1 MQSNLNSIEYQSIL
15 DNHVIPFVNPNGQIF
30 QQDNASCHS
39 SSSTKAWLECQNIPL
54 LEWPPRS
61 PDLNPIEHVW
71 DAMGRRLQG
80 KHPRNLD
87 ELWVYLRTIW
97 NEVSGQFLRDLIDS
111 MPRRIQSVL
120 AAKGGQTLY

>member
-1 MQSNLNSIEYQSIL
+1 
-15 DNHVIPFVNPNGQIF
+15 
-30 QQDNASCHS
+30 
-39 SSSTKAWLECQNIPL
+39 L

-120 AAKGGQTLY
+120 AAKGGQTLYWLLHGILTCIKYI